1 MPPNLKK
8 LTFIPDSTLDVDE
21 FAAFP
26 SRSERLEVVDEAAGG
41 PAADDEVVERA
52 TTLEPAPRRSEET

>member
-1 MPPNLKK
+1 M
-8 LTFIPDSTLDVDE
+8 DE